1 MTVREA
7 LSWAKNALE
16 FVSGEDAFVDARELV
31 SLAAGKR
38 VRGAGDT
45 AELTDAQ
52 QKTLETAV
60 ARRLAHEPLQHILG
74 EWDFMGLTFKVSPDV
89 LIPRQDT
96 ETLCEEAERLIKER
110 GYKTLLDICTGSG
123 CIGVSLQKRTGI
135 RTTISDISEKALA
148 VARENA
154 EKLGADCEME
164 KSDLFSAF
172 GGRKFDLITANPPY
186 IPSETVKT
194 LSEEVKK
201 EPTLALDGGADGL
214 DLYRRIAENFAEHL
228 NEGGA
233 LLMEIGFDQ
242 GKSVPALFEGA
253 EVRVLKDLAGLDRV
267 VAVLPAKG
275 EKMIVIKQTEKED
288 LENTRLLWAD
298 GNVMKFV
305 GFPNGIESS
314 EEDML
319 EWFESIAENRPNMD
333 HFSIYEDGAYCGE
346 AFYGINEQTGRAAL
360 DIKLFESARGRGI
373 GKRGLMHAMREAFK
387 SGAKLVYVDPNPENE
402 RAIRL
407 YEGVGMIRK
416 EMPIE
421 LADADYPDFM
431 YYELTREE
439 YEAVGG
445 RSE

>member
-1 MTVREA
+1 
-7 LSWAKNALE
+7 
-16 FVSGEDAFVDARELV
+16 
-31 SLAAGKR
+31 
-38 VRGAGDT
+38 
-45 AELTDAQ
+45 
-52 QKTLETAV
+52 
-60 ARRLAHEPLQHILG
+60 
-74 EWDFMGLTFKVSPDV
+74 
-89 LIPRQDT
+89 
-96 ETLCEEAERLIKER
+96 
-110 GYKTLLDICTGSG
+110 
-123 CIGVSLQKRTGI
+123 
-135 RTTISDISEKALA
+135 
-148 VARENA
+148 
-154 EKLGADCEME
+154 
-164 KSDLFSAF
+164 
-172 GGRKFDLITANPPY
+172 
-186 IPSETVKT
+186 
-194 LSEEVKK
+194 
-201 EPTLALDGGADGL
+201 
-214 DLYRRIAENFAEHL
+214 
-228 NEGGA
+228 
-233 LLMEIGFDQ
+233 
-242 GKSVPALFEGA
+242 
-253 EVRVLKDLAGLDRV
+253 
-267 VAVLPAKG
+267 
-275 EKMIVIKQTEKED
+275 MIVIKQTEKED